1 MSIRDSVISFF
12 CEFSL
17 LLSHIHSMIQSFY
30 QTFFQT
36 TLALPEKLLHHISHS
51 QIAILT
57 GNNAAFSPVFGEQM
71 NEKAY
76 R

>member
-1 MSIRDSVISFF
+1 
-12 CEFSL
+12 
-17 LLSHIHSMIQSFY
+17 MIQSFY